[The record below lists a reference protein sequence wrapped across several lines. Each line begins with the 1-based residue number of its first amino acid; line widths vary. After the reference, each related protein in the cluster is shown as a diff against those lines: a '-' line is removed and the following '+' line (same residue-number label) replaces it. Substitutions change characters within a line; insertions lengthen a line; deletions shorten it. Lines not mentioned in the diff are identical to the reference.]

1 MHEAAWTRLEQFDRI
16 DLAHLPTPL
25 EPLDRL
31 SEELGGPR
39 IWMKRDD
46 CTGLATGGNKTRKLE
61 YLLADAQRLGADTII
76 TFGAIQSNHARQTA
90 AACAKRG
97 IDCHLILAR
106 KVNWQHPDYDRL
118 GNVLLDRLVGATLH
132 IVEVDEVADRYRKL
146 MRNLESTGQRPYV
159 IPTGGSNAIGALGYA
174 RCALE
179 LLDQTRAQ
187 DIDLTTIFHASSS
200 AGTQSGLLLGFA
212 LADFAIDVQ
221 GVNVSE
227 PDPLAIAQDIVKITG
242 AAHEQWDLPEI
253 DDASIHVDHRYLGEG
268 YGFPTEATVSAV
280 KLVAE
285 LEGIVLDTV
294 YSGKAM
300 SGLIDQI
307 VLGDLHGQDVVFIHT
322 GGVASLPVY
331 DTLFDER

>member
-1 MHEAAWTRLEQFDRI
+1 MHETAWTRLEQFDRI

-61 YLLADAQRLGADTII
+61 YLLADAERMGADTII

-97 IDCHLILAR
+97 IDCQLILAR

-132 IVEVDEVADRYRKL
+132 IVEADEVTDCYRELVKHC
-146 MRNLESTGQRPYV
+146 ESTGQTPYV

-179 LLDQTRAQ
+179 LLGQTDAR
-187 DIDLTTIFHASSS
+187 DIELATVFHASSS

-212 LADFAIDVQ
+212 LAGVATQVQ
-221 GVNVSE
+221 GINVSE
-227 PDPLAIAQDIVKITG
+227 PDPNAIVNDIIKITG
-242 AAHEQWDLPEI
+242 AAVEQWDLPEVSQERI
-253 DDASIHVDHRYLGEG
+253 QVDHRYLGEG
-268 YGFPTEATVSAV
+268 YGIPTKATVNAV

-307 VLGDLHGQDVVFIHT
+307 VLGDLNDQDIVFIHT

-331 DTLFDER
+331 DTLFNDC